1 MQNQLHLKCIFPNS
15 TINYILYNKNGT
27 TIKNNAFIHVHIKLY
42 LYFGEFIDKCNF
54 TICSYEHIY
63 FL

>member
-42 LYFGEFIDKCNF
+42 LYFGEV
-54 TICSYEHIY
+54 YR
-63 FL
+63 